1 MLRSGIVAVVLVGAG
16 LATATTT
23 QALAVDWSRYH
34 NPRFSY
40 AIDVPP
46 GFSDV
51 SEAQNSDGG
60 VSNSAD
66 GKAELRV
73 WGGYLVDRSFKSD
86 VEERIQSDSSDDW
99 DISYNRRTANTASWS
114 GRKNGRVFYARAM
127 TGCDDAAIYF
137 RLEYEHSQ
145 LKAYD
150 AIVSRLVKSLH
161 RTC

>member
-1 MLRSGIVAVVLVGAG
+1 MLRSGVIAVVLVGAG
-16 LATATTT
+16 LAVAAM
-23 QALAVDWSRYH
+23 QASVADWNRYD

-40 AIDVPP
+40 AIDIPP

-86 VEERIQSDSSDDW
+86 VEERVQSDSSNGW
-99 DISYNRRTANTASWS
+99 NISYDRRAASAASWS
-114 GRKNGRVFYARAM
+114 GSKNGRVFYARAM
-127 TGCDDAAIYF
+127 TGCDDSAIYF

-145 LKAYD
+145 LKVYD

-161 RTC
+161 GMC